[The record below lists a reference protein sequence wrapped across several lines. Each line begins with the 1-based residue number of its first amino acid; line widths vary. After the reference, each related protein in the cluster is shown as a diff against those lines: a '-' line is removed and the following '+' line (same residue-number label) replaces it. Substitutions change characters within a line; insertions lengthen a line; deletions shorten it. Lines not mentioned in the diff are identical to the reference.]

1 MKRENELTNEIMNI
15 LKEEST
21 RQELIKLLRLG
32 ADSLKNL
39 TYSTLLNSDSEYQ
52 KSIVEKATLLEVIR
66 NMNLSKEQFDTIE
79 LLLAKLSE
87 AEYHIISNAYMAGI
101 LDGYKIL
108 KNFNLT
114 LE

>member
-1 MKRENELTNEIMNI
+1 
-15 LKEEST
+15 
-21 RQELIKLLRLG
+21 
-32 ADSLKNL
+32 
-39 TYSTLLNSDSEYQ
+39 
-52 KSIVEKATLLEVIR
+52 
-66 NMNLSKEQFDTIE
+66 MNLSKEQFDTIE

-87 AEYHIISNAYMAGI
+87 AEYHIISNAYIAGI